1 MAAWKFDLGVMQW
14 EHPEKMEKPLSVRVI
29 SDDRMKRD
37 HGAGTR
43 AWTQSTGVRFD
54 IRLSL
59 VGDPG
64 MDVTI
69 AHELGHVQA
78 FRVLGKILRAELF
91 TKGHGLMMNLLYA
104 DHLGLE
110 HHKLLAD
117 QARTFRSFTAEEAR
131 AILTNE
137 EYVDA
142 GTDQEKGKRIF
153 RIADGIV
160 LRRVPP
166 DPQGPAR
173 CGADDGARL

>member
-1 MAAWKFDLGVMQW
+1 
-14 EHPEKMEKPLSVRVI
+14 
-29 SDDRMKRD
+29 
-37 HGAGTR
+37 
-43 AWTQSTGVRFD
+43 
-54 IRLSL
+54 
-59 VGDPG
+59 

-78 FRVLGKILRAELF
+78 FRVLGRYSVPSYFME
-91 TKGHGLMMNLLYA
+91 GHGLMMNLLYA

-117 QARTFRSFTAEEAR
+117 RTRAFRSFTAEEAR

-153 RIADGIV
+153 RMEQMGLFFVEYLRIRKALPDAVPMMGRVFERVGQGKTYRQAFGETYGIS
-160 LRRVPP
+160 LNRVVS
-166 DPQGPAR
+166 DVCAFLKANG
-173 CGADDGARL
+173 GAACRAS